1 MIRTILAALVFLVPT
16 TAIANSQLDRMEALS
31 EEMNLGMAKM
41 MAREITAAGGD
52 PAPLMAA
59 LPDTKWDDEYRA
71 AGRCILDKYI
81 QAAGPAA
88 VDSMLDQ
95 MEAMIPKLETATMES
110 LGEDAMGIQ
119 PAGVTQE
126 QSLEFTQS
134 CGMIE
139 LAMRRM
145 QDSGFSAAMMQ
156 AYQSINNN

>member
-1 MIRTILAALVFLVPT
+1 MIRTLLAALVFLVPAA
-16 TAIANSQLDRMEALS
+16 AIADSQLDRMEALA
-31 EEMNLGMAKM
+31 EDMNLGMAKM
-41 MAREITAAGGD
+41 MVREITAAGGD

-71 AGRCILDKYI
+71 AGRCLLDKYT

-88 VDSMLDQ
+88 VDLMLDQ

-110 LGEDAMGIQ
+110 MGDDAMDIQ

-126 QSLEFTQS
+126 QSIEFTQS

-139 LAMRRM
+139 QALRRM
-145 QDSGFSAAMMQ
+145 QESGFSAAMTQ